1 LVECGRHLN
10 IELLTLSDIDNITG
24 QPGNFQ
30 VTIRQHPRYVDM
42 DKCIAC
48 GLCSQKCPRK
58 VPDEYQMGVGTRK
71 AIYISYSQTVPL
83 KYVIDKD
90 HCIYFQKGKC
100 KACEKFCP
108 TGAINFD
115 DAEAVKTLNVGSVIL
130 APGYKPFDPSGLD
143 IYNYEQL
150 PDVVTGL
157 EYERLLSA
165 SGPYQGHLV
174 QPSTGREPKK
184 IAWIQCVGSRNQACG
199 NGYCST
205 VCCMYAVKQSLVTAE
220 HLHGDDIQQTIFF
233 MDLRAHNKEFERYY
247 NDAVAKGVRFI
258 RSRPHSVDPGDKN
271 IGARLYYV
279 TEDGRQVLEDF
290 DLVVLSVG
298 LEAPADA
305 LELAAKFGLKLDQY
319 RFADT
324 SSFGPV
330 LTQREGVYVCGAFS
344 GPKSI
349 PRSVTDA
356 SAAATAA
363 AKNLVTAR
371 GTLTKEKTYPLE
383 RDVSGEEPRV
393 GVFVCSCGIN
403 IANTVNVPEVVE
415 YAKTLPYVQFVEN
428 NLFSCSTD
436 TQVMMAEKIKEH
448 NLNRIVVAACT
459 PRTHEALFAD
469 TLREAG
475 LNGYLLEMANIRN
488 QNSWVHQQDPEAATA
503 KAKDQVRMAVAKAL
517 RDFPLQRLSVEV
529 CQRAL
534 VIGGGLAGLTAALDL
549 ADRNYET
556 VLVEKS
562 DKLGGNAWHLNKT
575 WKGEDIRTNLQVLI
589 AKVENHPKITV
600 WKQAEVKSVSGS
612 VGNFQ
617 SEIEVA
623 GRTETVSYGI
633 AVLAIG
639 AEEYKPSEYLYGQD
653 ARIKTHLEFDAELR
667 ERPDQVAKAGSAVFI
682 QCVGSREPER
692 MYCSRVCCTHS
703 VHSAIRLKELNPE
716 MQVYVL
722 YRDIRTYGQRED
734 IYTKARQLGVLF
746 IRFDL
751 DNKPQVRQEGE
762 KLVVEVMDPIMQLPV
777 TIPADYLVLASA
789 IVPRRHEQ
797 LMELY
802 KYNVNADGFINEAHP
817 KLRPVDSLVDGL
829 FIAGLCHH
837 PKPIDESVSQAMA
850 AVSRAGVILAKE
862 RMSLDA
868 IKSYPTEKCDGCA
881 LCVDVCPYMAIKVEE
896 YRDNGHIHRRIVTDK
911 ALCKGCGLCA
921 ATCPKDGVEV
931 HGFTMAQMQAQVDA
945 VVAGLENLPT

>member
-1 LVECGRHLN
+1 MVECGRHLN
-10 IELLTLSDIDNITG
+10 IELLTLTEIDNITG

-30 VTIRQHPRYVDM
+30 VTLRQQPRYVDM
-42 DKCIAC
+42 EKCIAC

-58 VPDEYQMGVGTRK
+58 VPDEYQMGVGSRK

-108 TGAINFD
+108 TGAINFA
-115 DAEAVKTLNVGSVIL
+115 DAEVAKTLNVGSVIL

-143 IYNYEQL
+143 IYNYDQL

-247 NDAVAKGVRFI
+247 NDAMAKGVRFI

-271 IGARLYYV
+271 IGARIYYV
-279 TEDGRQVLEDF
+279 TEDGRQVREDF

-324 SSFGPV
+324 SSFAPV

-363 AKNLVTAR
+363 AKNLVAAR
-371 GTLTKEKTYPLE
+371 GTLTKEKTYPPE

-403 IANTVNVPEVVE
+403 IANTVHVPEVVE

-448 NLNRIVVAACT
+448 HLNRIVVAACT

-529 CQRAL
+529 SQRAL
-534 VIGGGLAGLTAALDL
+534 VIGGGLAGMTAALDL

-600 WKQAEVKSVSGS
+600 WKQAEVKTVSGS

-617 SEIEVA
+617 SEIDVA
-623 GRTETVSYGI
+623 GRSATVSYGV

-639 AEEYKPSEYLYGQD
+639 AEEYKPNEYLYGQD

-703 VHSAIRLKELNPE
+703 VHSAIKLKELNPD

-722 YRDIRTYGQRED
+722 YRDIRTYGKRED
-734 IYTKARQLGVLF
+734 IYTKARELGVLF
-746 IRFDL
+746 IRYDL
-751 DNKPQVRQEGE
+751 ENKPRVRKEGE
-762 KLVVEVMDPIMQLPV
+762 NLVVEVVDPIVQLPV

-896 YRDNGHIHRRIVTDK
+896 YRDNGQVHRRIVTDK

-931 HGFTMAQMQAQVDA
+931 HGFTMAQLQAQVDA
-945 VVAGLENLPT
+945 VVAGLENLPA